1 MTGRGL
7 GDTVPLP
14 PMTPLLPAAAAAM
27 ASCMAGM
34 LSCLT
39 ICCTSMLSQEPRL
52 PAARLPPAPGPPP
65 PRPPPRPIL
74 PPSEPPWDDFRRSTE
89 FFLPI
94 RSNRSTA
101 TVSKARRIIGC
112 SSNTSLKLSTLR
124 EYRRQYV
131 SARTLAVLRPRVN
144 KQISPK

>member
-1 MTGRGL
+1 M
-7 GDTVPLP
+7 PLP

-65 PRPPPRPIL
+65 RPPPRPIL
-74 PPSEPPWDDFRRSTE
+74 PPNEPPWDDFRRSME
-89 FFLPI
+89 FFLPAEDKEKEKMTSERFYFI
-94 RSNRSTA
+94 GAKDVCCIHNRQMEPQAFSLLR
-101 TVSKARRIIGC
+101 KLFIFYH
-112 SSNTSLKLSTLR
+112 SSFYFSVFKV
-124 EYRRQYV
+124 E
-131 SARTLAVLRPRVN
+131 P
-144 KQISPK
+144 